1 MPISVNPKDI
11 GLKFA
16 RQLKPKKRRTLNPND
31 SKTEKPLQE
40 ACERW
45 LEDRGIVYLHIPQFL
60 LVSGFTHGATR
71 GPEAWA
77 RTNAAKDVRGFP
89 DLCIFHPDQKHYLA
103 VELKSRTGV
112 ASDWQEKWL
121 TAMGGHLFRNFE
133 ECAALMEKWLENP
146 QHNYLEKI

>member
-1 MPISVNPKDI
+1 MGITVNPKDL

-16 RQLKPKKRRTLNPND
+16 RTLKQKKRRVLNKED

-40 ACERW
+40 ACEKW

-60 LVSGFTHGATR
+60 LVAGFTNGATR

-89 DLCIFHPDQKHYLA
+89 DLCIFHPNQKEYLA
-103 VELKSRTGV
+103 VELKSRTGETT
-112 ASDWQEKWL
+112 DWQNKWIAAL
-121 TAMGGHLFRNFE
+121 GGHVFRNLPDFV
-133 ECAALMEKWLENP
+133 ALVEPWINKEI
-146 QHNYLEKI
+146 K

>member
-1 MPISVNPKDI
+1 MPIYINPKDI

-16 RQLKPKKRRTLNPND
+16 RTLKPKKRRALNPND

-60 LVSGFTHGATR
+60 LTAGFTNGATR
-71 GPEAWA
+71 GPEVWA

-89 DLCIFHPDQKHYLA
+89 DLCIFHPDQKHYR
-103 VELKSRTGV
+103 VDELKSRTGTLTDAQV
-112 ASDWQEKWL
+112 KWK
-121 TAMGGHLFRNFE
+121 TALGGHVFRNFDE
-133 ECAALMEKWLENP
+133 WREDVEKWLENP
-146 QHNYLEKI
+146 NGGE